1 MKRILF
7 LFDSNG
13 NLLETIEDA
22 ESVGRHDKIIL
33 VYGYDGTKI
42 KTLKSDEISDY
53 KFITLQDGEKIDYS
67 EINTVYDIEHFKF
80 LQWKKAQ
87 KAKKTEKARQATE
100 DLDFLNSRHDKL
112 LELIAYTEKQLETI
126 PYFSKQWEKTQRKL
140 ISLENQLRTVDKKRE
155 KAFELVNG

>member
-1 MKRILF
+1 MKRVLF
-7 LFDSNG
+7 LFDSDG
-13 NLLETIEDA
+13 NLSETIEDA
-22 ESVGRHDKIIL
+22 ESVGRHDKTVF
-33 VYGYDGTKI
+33 VYVYDGTKI
-42 KTLKSDEISDY
+42 KTINSDEISDY
-53 KFITLQDGEKIDYS
+53 KFITFQDGETIDYS

-87 KAKKTEKARQATE
+87 KAKKTEKARQAVE